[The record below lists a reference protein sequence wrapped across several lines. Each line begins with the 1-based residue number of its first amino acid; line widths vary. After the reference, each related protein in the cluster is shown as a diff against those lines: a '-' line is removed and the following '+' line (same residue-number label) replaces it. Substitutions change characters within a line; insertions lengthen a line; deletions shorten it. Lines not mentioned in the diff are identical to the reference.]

1 MTITR
6 AKWTI
11 DEYYSMVDAGIRA
24 NRHVELLRG
33 EIVEMGCI
41 GKPHAH
47 FSTVAGTYLVRLLG
61 ERAMVLKAKPITLN
75 TTTSEPEPDIAV
87 VEELGDEYLK
97 HHPYP
102 ENIYWLIEYL
112 NTSLDKDLKTKTKVY
127 AEAGIIEY
135 WVVNLKTRQ
144 LIVWSNPQNGEYTSE
159 ITLLGGTIYPLAF
172 PDVAISVDKIVTK

>member
-11 DEYYSMVDAGIRA
+11 DEYHSIVDAGILA

-33 EIVEMGCI
+33 EIVEMAPE

-61 ERAMVLKAKPITLN
+61 ERAMVRQAKPITLN
-75 TTTSEPEPDIAV
+75 TTTSEPEPDIAI

-102 ENIYWLIEYL
+102 ENIYWLIEYS
-112 NTSLDKDLKTKTKVY
+112 NTSLDKDLETKTKVY

-144 LIVWSNPQNGEYTSE
+144 LIIFRNPQNGEYTSE
-159 ITLLGGTIYPLAF
+159 TTLSGGTVHPLAF
-172 PDVAISVDKIVTK
+172 PDLAISVDRIVTR